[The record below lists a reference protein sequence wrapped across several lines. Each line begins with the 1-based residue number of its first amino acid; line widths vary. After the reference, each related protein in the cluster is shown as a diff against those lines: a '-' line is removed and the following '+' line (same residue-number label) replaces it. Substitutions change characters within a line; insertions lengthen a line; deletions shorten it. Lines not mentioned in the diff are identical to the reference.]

1 MHPRSGLAARHG
13 VTVLN
18 APGTVDAGYR
28 GEIRVTLLNTDRSTP
43 VTFHRGDRIA
53 QLVVQRVEQ
62 AEFVLGTELPGS
74 ARGSGGF
81 GSTGGH
87 LARKASVA
95 AGNRDAGSRVSSHV
109 PRPRPQGRRP
119 PEMELTSGAFVAL
132 MAVLSVA
139 GIAAIVFFWPLL
151 SAQRPLPVIGRVGA
165 LLGVNLLLLAT
176 IGLVANDT
184 FGFFADWTDL
194 AGAFASAPAPGRT
207 SHAGTDP
214 NAAVQAPLGAGLSA
228 PSTLPPLPTP
238 ANGNREYSFLVPG
251 PVSHVTGKVV
261 VYLPAGYTDRRQA
274 RRRYPV
280 IETFHGYPGRPE
292 QWLDSMALGEVL
304 DEQVSLGRMSPAIV
318 IAPELEIP
326 PGRDTECVD
335 GGTAGP
341 AMETWLTTDVPEWA
355 ARTLRVRLDRSSWA
369 TAGLS
374 AGGGARRWRR
384 CSTRPATARRWS
396 SVATSTR
403 TSARPTSRSPHG
415 SPQGR
420 RYDLVALVRRAP
432 PPVAIWM
439 ETSHSDKVS
448 YRSSADFLAAVR
460 GPACRCGSWSSR
472 TRVTR
477 FCSGRRSCLRPCSG
491 WRRSAGSAPGPDA
504 GREGRRWL
512 RGGRR
517 PRLVLPDGP

>member
-1 MHPRSGLAARHG
+1 M
-13 VTVLN
+13 
-18 APGTVDAGYR
+18 
-28 GEIRVTLLNTDRSTP
+28 
-43 VTFHRGDRIA
+43 
-53 QLVVQRVEQ
+53 
-62 AEFVLGTELPGS
+62 
-74 ARGSGGF
+74 
-81 GSTGGH
+81 
-87 LARKASVA
+87 
-95 AGNRDAGSRVSSHV
+95 
-109 PRPRPQGRRP
+109 
-119 PEMELTSGAFVAL
+119 
-132 MAVLSVA
+132 
-139 GIAAIVFFWPLL
+139 
-151 SAQRPLPVIGRVGA
+151 
-165 LLGVNLLLLAT
+165 
-176 IGLVANDT
+176 
-184 FGFFADWTDL
+184 
-194 AGAFASAPAPGRT
+194 
-207 SHAGTDP
+207 
-214 NAAVQAPLGAGLSA
+214 
-228 PSTLPPLPTP
+228 PTQ

-318 IAPELEIP
+318 LAPELEIP

-374 AGGGARRWRR
+374 AGGWCAAMATLLHPTRYGAAMVFGGYFHPYF
-384 CSTRPATARRWS
+384 SKTYVPFTAR
-396 SVATSTR
+396 
-403 TSARPTSRSPHG
+403 
-415 SPQGR
+415 SPQGQ

-460 GPACRCGSWSSR
+460 APLSVRLVEFAHAGHSILLWAPLVPTAVQWLETIGGFR
-472 TRVTR
+472 
-477 FCSGRRSCLRPCSG
+477 
-491 WRRSAGSAPGPDA
+491 AGS
-504 GREGRRWL
+504 
-512 RGGRR
+512 RR
-517 PRLVLPDGP
+517 PA